1 MGGISPGTVGGHI
14 GPGIV
19 ITLLGLQWA
28 LGMGRCLAAGAL
40 YSRSWH
46 ALPWQ
51 CRTPVRFP
59 GEPAL
64 KAFFRNAPP
73 NKRMRPKHE
82 RVEPAANNHC
92 AFERCSDDA
101 RSQRAGVLEYAGPP
115 HLEAVL
121 AWAKAVDAWD
131 GSDKIPV
138 GWEIGKRED
147 LPADDSSKTAKGNA
161 KASSSSSTGTGGSAS
176 GSKADPE
183 KDEV

>member
-1 MGGISPGTVGGHI
+1 MHADGCQRAEEFMP
-14 GPGIV
+14 
-19 ITLLGLQWA
+19 TLET
-28 LGMGRCLAAGAL
+28 LAAAVPTLAFGRVSTEAHPETRVAASTGVMLGA
-40 YSRSWH
+40 
-46 ALPWQ
+46 
-51 CRTPVRFP
+51 
-59 GEPAL
+59 PAL

-73 NKRMRPKHE
+73 NKRMSPKHE
-82 RVEPAANNHC
+82 HVEPAANNHC

-138 GWEIGKRED
+138 GWEVGKRED
-147 LPADDSSKTAKGNA
+147 LPADDSLKTAKGNA